1 MQFVSQTMELGVNEH
16 HQNQVINYIRF
27 ARYQRGQRLR
37 AVDVCF
43 EDLKDS
49 RWAEYDFERLG
60 DYVGVDC

>member
-1 MQFVSQTMELGVNEH
+1 MNVDATCVLQTMELGVNEH

-37 AVDVCF
+37 AVDACF

-49 RWAEYDFERLG
+49 R
-60 DYVGVDC
+60 